1 MPIYQCFTP
10 LALSPDLK
18 AAIAKEF
25 TRIHVEFTARPSHSS
40 TLFSTISRPASHY
53 LAGAVRE
60 NGTLINAIVRAGRTL
75 ETRQALLKSLSAAWS
90 RLTGQPESKLVI
102 RVEEADAATIMEAG
116 LIMPRPGE
124 EAAWM
129 AANKA
134 ALGELAGISA

>member
-1 MPIYQCFTP
+1 MPIYQCVTSK
-10 LALSPDLK
+10 ALSPETK
-18 AAIAKEF
+18 AAVAKEF
-25 TRIHVEFTARPSHSS
+25 TRIHVQS
-40 TLFSTISRPASHY
+40 TGAPEPFVNIVFSDLPLGSHY

-90 RLTGQPESKLVI
+90 RLTGQPERNLVI

-124 EAAWM
+124 EVAWLET
-129 AANKA
+129 NKA
-134 ALGELAGISA
+134 ILGEMQTAA